1 MPFSQQLKNG
11 SIARYPEMMSPA
23 VIIAPFF
30 VLMIF
35 VCSAQSSHLFI
46 LSGQSNMALSDPEIA
61 FIPAIHEEYVAEN
74 ATIVKDAL
82 GGQHGD
88 VCEKSPA
95 GLVAQLQSDLGHEG
109 PHVVIGRL
117 SDFDLANETY
127 RDWTRIRQAQVAL
140 AEKRPS
146 TKWVDTGDLN
156 DRINQKGDVIKDNLH
171 YSVAGCKEFGERL
184 VRTAID

>member
-1 MPFSQQLKNG
+1 MPFSQQLKHG

-82 GGQHGD
+82 
-88 VCEKSPA
+88 A
-95 GLVAQLQSDLGHEG
+95 GSMAMFAKKAQR
-109 PHVVIGRL
+109 V
-117 SDFDLANETY
+117 
-127 RDWTRIRQAQVAL
+127 W
-140 AEKRPS
+140 
-146 TKWVDTGDLN
+146 
-156 DRINQKGDVIKDNLH
+156 
-171 YSVAGCKEFGERL
+171 
-184 VRTAID
+184 